1 MESKTRLARTPSIGP
16 PLLQEAW
23 RFSKPHRPT
32 PSTRSARSSGDH
44 DVGCRRG
51 AVRLTLACLGV
62 VPPALLLAAEDL
74 EDEADDEEEEA
85 DEKPQ
90 PAEADVPRVVEQ
102 AEEGREEGE
111 DAGGEDDERAD
122 EEARETPLALARHG
136 SEERGC
142 QKPGGCAI
150 GRLHHWGT
158 ARSGEAARDKP
169 FSQNGLSQ

>member
-74 EDEADDEEEEA
+74 EDEA
-85 DEKPQ
+85 
-90 PAEADVPRVVEQ
+90 
-102 AEEGREEGE
+102 
-111 DAGGEDDERAD
+111 AD

-142 QKPGGCAI
+142 RG
-150 GRLHHWGT
+150 
-158 ARSGEAARDKP
+158 GEAVRLDACTTGAQRDRGREVETKP
-169 FSQNGLSQ
+169 LSQNGLSQ